1 MTLLVHVPSYNGR
14 EALILE
20 CDSRALEWIQESFE
34 KMVRDT
40 PERSAGFTIG
50 HEGPIQSDQ
59 SMRIRIEKVAKSG
72 PCRIIREG
80 NQFTWRMSHDDI
92 KRFAELAHGLQS
104 SELPAHQYLETD
116 DPTAPVLVLSKG
128 EYDAETL
135 ISMGSR

>member
-14 EALILE
+14 EALILD
-20 CDSRALEWIQESFE
+20 CDPRTLEWLSESFK

-40 PERSAGFTIG
+40 SGQSAAFIIG
-50 HEGPIQSDQ
+50 DEVPMQSEQ
-59 SMRIRIEKVAKSG
+59 NIRICIEKSANSG
-72 PCRIIREG
+72 GSKIVREE

-92 KRFAELAHGLQS
+92 MRCAELVDGLHS
-104 SELPAHQYLETD
+104 SQVPAHQYLETD

-128 EYDAETL
+128 KCDAETL